1 MNFILQCNQISKK
14 YGGKTVLNNLS
25 VSVPKGSVYGLLGEN
40 GAGKTTT
47 MKIITGL
54 AKADTGSILF
64 QGQNLSDRT
73 CKFRRKMGCLIETP
87 TIFPYM
93 NASQNLKAVCLERN
107 ITSADIKGLLTLVGL
122 STDDKTLAKNFSLGM
137 KQRLGVALALLGDP
151 ELVILDEPINGLDP
165 MGIIEFRN
173 LIQSLNS
180 ERGITFVISSHI
192 LSELYNVA
200 TDFAFIRKGTVLEET
215 SKTALDTHLESYLSV
230 KFNTISVQNIQ
241 KDLSQ
246 MTGVTEVRCVSE
258 NEVHLYF
265 KEITHNQLTGELYQ
279 KYANTISE
287 TNYYVETLEN
297 YYLRIMKQQKQLNC
311 GGKL

>member
-25 VSVPKGSVYGLLGEN
+25 ISIPKGSIYGLLGEN

-64 QGQNLSDRT
+64 QGQNLSGYACELRH
-73 CKFRRKMGCLIETP
+73 KMGCLIETP

-93 NASQNLKAVCLERN
+93 NASQNLKAVCLQRN
-107 ITSADIKGLLTLVGL
+107 ITGADIRGLLTLVGL
-122 STDDKTLAKNFSLGM
+122 CPNDRTLAKNFSLGM
-137 KQRLGVALALLGDP
+137 KQRLGVALALLGNP

-173 LIQSLNS
+173 LIQNLNS

-192 LSELYNVA
+192 LSELYNIA

-215 SKTALDTHLESYLSV
+215 SKTILDTHLESYLSV
-230 KFNTISVQNIQ
+230 KFNMVNVQNIQ

-246 MTGVTEVRCVSE
+246 MAGVTEAKCISE
-258 NEVHLYF
+258 NEAHLYF
-265 KEITHNQLTGELYQ
+265 KGITHNQLTGELYQ
-279 KYANTISE
+279 KYLDAISE
-287 TNYYVETLEN
+287 INYCVETLEN
-297 YYLRIMKQQKQLNC
+297 YYLRIMKQ
-311 GGKL
+311 